1 MSGLVVSSQI
11 SLDFIRLPE
20 NGTVKLQF
28 NLVSTN
34 CRSIMSI
41 IIMLLLT

>member
-20 NGTVKLQF
+20 NGTMKLKF

-34 CRSIMSI
+34 CSMMSI

>member
-1 MSGLVVSSQI
+1 MSGLMISSQI

-34 CRSIMSI
+34 CSIMSI